1 MRRGGDPAGLTG
13 CRPVPTISRL
23 MSSESSRSPVPETL
37 DAWRQVTARRGIEG
51 RVPLASLRRLS
62 SLLEGPEGEV
72 AFSLEFDRDDFGI
85 AYVDVRADAQLPLVC
100 QRTLERFML
109 PVHVDQ
115 RMGLIRDEGEEAAL
129 PPGYEALLVD
139 PSGELGTLDLVED
152 ELILAVPVVPV
163 RPGSEAVEQEWGT
176 DEVVEAE
183 KPNPFAA
190 LAALKKKP
198 E

>member
-1 MRRGGDPAGLTG
+1 
-13 CRPVPTISRL
+13 
-23 MSSESSRSPVPETL
+23 MSPESTRSAVPETL

-51 RVPLASLRRLS
+51 RVPLASLRRLA
-62 SLLEGPEGEV
+62 SLLEAPEGEV
-72 AFSLEFDRDDFGI
+72 TFSLDFDRDSFGV
-85 AYVDVRADAQLPLVC
+85 AYVEVRADAELPLVC

-109 PVHVDQ
+109 PVRIDQ
-115 RMGLIRDEGEEAAL
+115 RMGLIRDEAEEAAL

-139 PSGELGTLDLVED
+139 PSGELATLDLVED

-163 RPGSEAVEQEWGT
+163 RPGSEAVEQEWAD

-183 KPNPFAA
+183 TPNPFAA

>member
-1 MRRGGDPAGLTG
+1 
-13 CRPVPTISRL
+13 
-23 MSSESSRSPVPETL
+23 MSPESSRLPVPETL

-51 RVPLASLRRLS
+51 RVPLASMHRLA
-62 SLLEGPEGEV
+62 SLLDAPEGDV
-72 AFSLEFDRDDFGI
+72 TFSLDFDRDSFGI
-85 AYVDVRADAQLPLVC
+85 AYVDVRAETALPLVC

-109 PVHVDQ
+109 PVRIDQ
-115 RMGLIRDEGEEAAL
+115 RMGLIREEAEEAAL

-139 PSGELGTLDLVED
+139 PSGELRTLDLVED
-152 ELILAVPVVPV
+152 ELIMSVPVVPV
-163 RPGSEAVEQEWGT
+163 RPDSEVVEQEWLGG
-176 DEVVEAE
+176 EPVEAE

>member
-1 MRRGGDPAGLTG
+1 
-13 CRPVPTISRL
+13 

-62 SLLEGPEGEV
+62 SLLDGPEGDV
-72 AFSLEFDRDDFGI
+72 RFSLDFDRDEFGI
-85 AYVDVRADAQLPLVC
+85 AYVEVQADAELPLVC
-100 QRTLERFML
+100 QRTLERFMM
-109 PVHVDQ
+109 PVRIDQ
-115 RMGLIRDEGEEAAL
+115 RMGLIRDETEEAGL